1 MFPFTFWPRSHPVR
15 WRWRATTVD
24 ATELEAVYRAEAHR
38 LWRALLGYTGV
49 PDVADEAV
57 AEAFSQLAGHRG
69 EVREPVRWL
78 WRAAFRIAAGELK
91 RRRHA
96 GSPLPE
102 IPYEM
107 PEPADHV
114 LRALSSL
121 SPMQR
126 AAVVLH
132 HHAGYRIREIA
143 AITGSTPAAVKVHLS
158 VGRRRLRAAL
168 PSEEL
173 NRE

>member
-1 MFPFTFWPRSHPVR
+1 V
-15 WRWRATTVD
+15 TTVD

-38 LWRALLGYTGV
+38 LWRALLGYSGS
-49 PDVADEAV
+49 PDLADEAV

-69 EVREPVRWL
+69 EVREPDRWV
-78 WRAAFRIAAGELK
+78 WRAAFRIAAGELQ
-91 RRRHA
+91 RRRRG

-107 PEPADHV
+107 PEPADLV
-114 LRALSSL
+114 LRALRTL

-132 HHAGYRIREIA
+132 HHAGYPIREVA

-158 VGRRRLRAAL
+158 VGRRRLRAAIRAG
-168 PSEEL
+168 EEL
-173 NRE
+173 DRE